1 MRTIVRSMVGLGLV
15 ALLAGPALAQG
26 RGGFGMMGGG
36 GLSGLIG
43 NSGVQK
49 ELKLDDTQVEK
60 AKDFAA
66 KARERMTENR
76 SKLEGLEGEE
86 RQTKQ
91 RELAKEA
98 NDIAIKAFGEFLK
111 PEQLARLK
119 QINHQVRGAQAF
131 ADPEVATKLKLTDD
145 QKSDIRTINT
155 ESGAQMREIFGTL
168 QDDREGGMKKLAE
181 LRKETLT
188 KVEGKLNDEQQKTW
202 KEMIGAP
209 FEFKPDPRPAN

>member
-91 RELAKEA
+91 RELTKEA
-98 NDIAIKAFGEFLK
+98 NDIALKAFGEFLK

-119 QINHQVRGAQAF
+119 HQ
-131 ADPEVATKLKLTDD
+131 
-145 QKSDIRTINT
+145 S
-155 ESGAQMREIFGTL
+155 SGAR
-168 QDDREGGMKKLAE
+168 RAS
-181 LRKETLT
+181 LR
-188 KVEGKLNDEQQKTW
+188 
-202 KEMIGAP
+202 
-209 FEFKPDPRPAN
+209 